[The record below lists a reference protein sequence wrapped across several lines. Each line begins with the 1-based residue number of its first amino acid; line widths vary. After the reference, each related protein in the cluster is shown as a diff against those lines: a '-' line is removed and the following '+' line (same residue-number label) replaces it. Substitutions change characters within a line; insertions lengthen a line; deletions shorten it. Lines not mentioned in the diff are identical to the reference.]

1 MSERKTMFPIVLKK
15 KKNVCKQDIPFQK
28 EWTIKQE
35 NNKDNSKLSVFLLIE

>member
-15 KKNVCKQDIPFQK
+15 KVCKQDIPLQK

-35 NNKDNSKLSVFLLIE
+35 NNKDNSKLSVFLVIE